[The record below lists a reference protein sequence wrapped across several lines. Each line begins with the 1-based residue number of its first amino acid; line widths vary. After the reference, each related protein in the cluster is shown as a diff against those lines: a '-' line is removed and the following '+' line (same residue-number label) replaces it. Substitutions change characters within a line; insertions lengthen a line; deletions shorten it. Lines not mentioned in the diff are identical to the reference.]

1 MKSTVEPLEGN
12 KVKLSVEV
20 DEAEFDRDI
29 DAAFKKLAKE
39 VRLPGFRPGKAPRRI
54 LEARLGVAPA
64 REQALRD
71 GIPQYL
77 ARAVREHEVD
87 IIATPAVDITGGTDD
102 GPVSFDA
109 TVEVRPKVSVPGYGG
124 LRVEV
129 PSVHVDDDEIQAPID
144 AERRRGGELTDV
156 DRPSAK
162 GDFVTLDLAA
172 EREGAAVPGLNT
184 DDWQYEVGRGWVAEG
199 FDDELVGATA
209 GDERHFTLT
218 PSGTEE
224 PADFTCTVKKVQELV
239 LPELTDE
246 WVAENV
252 GEYDTIDEWR
262 DAVRSRLELVKANQ
276 ARQVLLDRTTSALAE
291 LVDTEAPEVLVN
303 HDLQHRVQNFVQ
315 QLQQQGIALEN
326 YLAITGQDV
335 EQLQEGL
342 KEAAVRAVKSDLALR
357 AVAEAETLDADDDD
371 LDAEYGRI
379 AQAVGQKPAAVRRA
393 YEANDGV
400 ADLKADLRKRKALDW
415 LLERVEI
422 VDPDGKMVPR
432 SLLLPSDDES
442 PANGTAVGGP
452 EVDRE
457 NADTEASEA

>member
-1 MKSTVEPLEGN
+1 MKSTVAPLEGN
-12 KVKLSVEV
+12 KVKLSIEV

-87 IIATPAVDITGGTDD
+87 IIATPDVDITGGTDD

-129 PSVHVDDDEIQAPID
+129 PSVEVADDEIQAPID

-156 DRPSAK
+156 DRPAAK

-172 EREGAAVPGLNT
+172 EREGEAVPGLNT
-184 DDWQYEVGRGWVAEG
+184 DDWLYELGRGWVAEG

-209 GDERHFTLT
+209 GDELRFTLT
-218 PSGTEE
+218 PSGTED
-224 PADFTCTVKKVQELV
+224 PADFTCAVKKVQELM

-252 GEYDTIDEWR
+252 GEYDTIAEWR
-262 DAVRSRLELVKANQ
+262 DSVRSRLELVKANQ
-276 ARQVLLDRTTSALAE
+276 ARQALLDRTTSALAE

-357 AVAEAETLDADDDD
+357 AVAEAETLDADEDD

-442 PANGTAVGGP
+442 PANGNAVGGP
-452 EVDRE
+452 EVDPARS
-457 NADTEASEA
+457 DTEASEA

>member
-1 MKSTVEPLEGN
+1 M
-12 KVKLSVEV
+12 
-20 DEAEFDRDI
+20 
-29 DAAFKKLAKE
+29 
-39 VRLPGFRPGKAPRRI
+39 
-54 LEARLGVAPA
+54 
-64 REQALRD
+64 
-71 GIPQYL
+71 
-77 ARAVREHEVD
+77 
-87 IIATPAVDITGGTDD
+87 
-102 GPVSFDA
+102 
-109 TVEVRPKVSVPGYGG
+109 
-124 LRVEV
+124 
-129 PSVHVDDDEIQAPID
+129 
-144 AERRRGGELTDV
+144 
-156 DRPSAK
+156 
-162 GDFVTLDLAA
+162 
-172 EREGAAVPGLNT
+172 
-184 DDWQYEVGRGWVAEG
+184 
-199 FDDELVGATA
+199 
-209 GDERHFTLT
+209 
-218 PSGTEE
+218 
-224 PADFTCTVKKVQELV
+224 
-239 LPELTDE
+239 
-246 WVAENV
+246 
-252 GEYDTIDEWR
+252 
-262 DAVRSRLELVKANQ
+262 RSRLELVKTNQ

-393 YEANDGV
+393 YETNDGV

-442 PANGTAVGGP
+442 PANGNAVGGP
-452 EVDRE
+452 EVDPE